1 MTNIFN
7 MGDMSDF
14 TEKINL
20 DELYETKKQ
29 KDLNKLETYNRI
41 LNRIHNKIKHV
52 SRQRCEQHCWFVVP
66 EMILGL
72 PRYDNSDCI
81 AYIVQK
87 LRDNGFAVK
96 YTHPNMLFISWQNWV
111 PDYVRT
117 EIKKKMNVNI
127 NGFGEVVEK
136 TKTID
141 NDEGDKKTTGFFDLS
156 DLSNKSSERNDE
168 KKKNKEDYKKVD
180 SFKPANKIYS
190 DIFLEFE

>member
-1 MTNIFN
+1 

-136 TKTID
+136 TKAID
-141 NDEGDKKTTGFFDLS
+141 NDEGDKKTTGFFDLN
-156 DLSNKSSERNDE
+156 DISNKGNKDTERNKE
-168 KKKNKEDYKKVD
+168 RKKEDYKKVD